1 MYQPKKSIQELNI
14 GSIVMM
20 PEVGRPM
27 PILLRQPLQRLHL
40 VPRGINMFILEQKM
54 WLEISLVLVVVEFK
68 LIRRPQPYVLR
79 PPLDL
84 IIATLESMS
93 MQHALIIEEE
103 VVLKLY
109 LEMEPMWVPLQQGL

>member
-14 GSIVMM
+14 GSIAMM

-27 PILLRQPLQRLHL
+27 QILLRQPLQRLHL
-40 VPRGINMFILEQKM
+40 VPREINMFILEQKM

-68 LIRRPQPYVLR
+68 LIRRHQPYVLR
-79 PPLDL
+79 PLLDL

-93 MQHALIIEEE
+93 MEHVQIIEEA
-103 VVLKLY
+103 VVLKT
-109 LEMEPMWVPLQQGL
+109 